1 MKAFFNIFLPEI
13 RMEIYETLIAKLSSR
28 LALDFLKDLTI
39 STIVF
44 HRAVCSSAQVPW
56 LFSLRQIM
64 YNIVCIS
71 WKEPVLQDYHVV
83 KDDHEQR
90 IHVDKMCAN
99 IKCCQKYNF

>member
-1 MKAFFNIFLPEI
+1 
-13 RMEIYETLIAKLSSR
+13 
-28 LALDFLKDLTI
+28 
-39 STIVF
+39 
-44 HRAVCSSAQVPW
+44 
-56 LFSLRQIM
+56 M

-99 IKCCQKYNF
+99 IKWCQKYNF